1 MKVKD
6 KEKLNNPMKGWQIQ
20 NAISLMVFS
29 HSEMTGGQE
38 GRRTGGKEDRRAI
51 GQVERRTCGGQEED
65 RSTGQHVV
73 RRMKGGENR
82 TGGTSH

>member
-6 KEKLNNPMKGWQIQ
+6 KEKLYNPMKGWQIQ

-51 GQVERRTCGGQEED
+51 GQVERRT
-65 RSTGQHVV
+65 
-73 RRMKGGENR
+73 
-82 TGGTSH
+82 